1 MSVLSDKSSNMEN
14 VCDEEKKLFAKL
26 YVLTHIFVNDMF
38 LWLFCCCFI
47 CCFFF
52 LVVVVTIKVNY
63 SIYVSQCLGNTTIL
77 INIQKSV
84 NF

>member
-1 MSVLSDKSSNMEN
+1 MSVLSDKSSNMED

-26 YVLTHIFVNDMF
+26 YVLTHIFANDMY
-38 LWLFCCCFI
+38 LWLLLLFYLG
-47 CCFFF
+47 FFF
-52 LVVVVTIKVNY
+52 LLWLLQLRCY
-63 SIYVSQCLGNTTIL
+63 SIYVSQCPGNTTIL

>member
-1 MSVLSDKSSNMEN
+1 MEN

-52 LVVVVTIKVNY
+52 LVVVVTIKVLY
-63 SIYVSQCLGNTTIL
+63 I
-77 INIQKSV
+77 
-84 NF
+84 

>member
-1 MSVLSDKSSNMEN
+1 MEN

-52 LVVVVTIKVNY
+52 LVVVVTIKVLVYTFLNVLA
-63 SIYVSQCLGNTTIL
+63 IRQ
-77 INIQKSV
+77 
-84 NF
+84 F